1 MSSKAKSVSKIDT
14 LTLKPSE
21 TQVVIRH
28 MRKRKVSL
36 FIWGPPGVAKSAIT
50 SQVATEDGEALIDI
64 RLSQMEPTDLRGV
77 PIPSNVNGV
86 SELRWSAPTV
96 LPRDINTKGTREIDA
111 IADVF
116 YFSNPK
122 GDNGIHHV
130 PKVDI
135 KVTSLTKGA
144 TAKLVAQELDNFTV
158 VLEDANGEAV
168 AGKFHFTVNGLARGI
183 LMLDEFNSAAPSVQA
198 GAYQLILDRRLG
210 EYIVPDGVMVVAAG
224 NREND
229 KGITFRM
236 PTPIANRFVH
246 IEMRSDFDDWQK
258 WALLAGIEPTVI
270 GYLSAFKDDLHNFD
284 ASSATRGFATPR
296 SWEFTSK
303 IISDTNTGDGVMDQ
317 IMLAMISGAI
327 GDGVAMKF
335 HAFRKEAA
343 DLPSTNDILNG
354 KATELATRDVSLH
367 YALSTSL
374 CYALRESIQ
383 EVEKRGKTKE
393 DMKLWMDRADNFI
406 GFMMKNFA
414 PEVIIMGSKTA
425 LSTFRLPLNPKVMP
439 NFGKFVE
446 QYKKIII
453 N

>member
-1 MSSKAKSVSKIDT
+1 MSAKSKAVSKLET

-21 TQVVIRH
+21 TQIVIRH
-28 MRKRKVSL
+28 MRPRKVSL

-77 PIPSNVNGV
+77 PIPSNNNGV

-96 LPRDINTKGTREIDA
+96 LPRDINVAGTREINA
-111 IADVF
+111 LAEVF
-116 YFSNPK
+116 YFSNPR

-135 KVTSLTKGA
+135 KVTSLTEGA
-144 TAKLVAQELDNFTV
+144 TARLVSNELDNFTV
-158 VLEDANGEAV
+158 VLENDAGKAV
-168 AGKFHFTVNGLARGI
+168 EGKFHFTVKGLAKGI

-210 EYIVPDGVMVVAAG
+210 EYIVPEGVMVVAAG

-258 WALLAGIEPTVI
+258 WALLAGIDPTVI

-284 ASSATRGFATPR
+284 AASATRGFATPR

-303 IISDTNTGDGVMDQ
+303 IIDGTTSGDGVMDQ

-354 KATELATRDVSLH
+354 KVSDLATRDVSLH

-374 CYALRESIQ
+374 CYALKESL
-383 EVEKRGKTKE
+383 EDVKRRGSKKE
-393 DMKLWMDRADNFI
+393 EMSLWLDRADNFI

-425 LSTFRLPLNPKVMP
+425 LSTFRLPLNPKVMT

-453 N
+453 S